1 MKNAKLAEIV
11 NFAKVKIEKN
21 AFFECL
27 HTISDARIE
36 KNENFDDED
45 EKIIDWDDETIELES
60 EITCSTDCWA
70 DFDFDDTFSERSR
83 TIFDT
88 RIEKVDNFDEDDM
101 FVRSNVNVE
110 IVNLTE
116 W

>member
-1 MKNAKLAEIV
+1 MIAELEVEIV
-11 NFAKVKIEKN
+11 KN

-36 KNENFDDED
+36 KDENFDDEN
-45 EKIIDWDDETIELES
+45 EKIIDWNDKTIEIEN
-60 EITCSTDCWA
+60 EITCSTNCWA

-83 TIFDT
+83 TNSDT

-101 FVRSNVNVE
+101 FVKSNVNVE
-110 IVNLTE
+110 VVDLIA